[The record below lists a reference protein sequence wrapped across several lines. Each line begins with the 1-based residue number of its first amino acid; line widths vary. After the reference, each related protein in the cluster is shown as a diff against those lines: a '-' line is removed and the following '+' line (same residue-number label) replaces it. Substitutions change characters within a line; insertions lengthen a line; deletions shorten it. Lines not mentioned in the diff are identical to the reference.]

1 MAGPDPA
8 IHRFPKKLFSKT
20 MDAWVKPAHD
30 EVQRAPMTTP
40 LNLGVIGLGRAF
52 TLMLPTF
59 AADPRIAL
67 VAASD
72 PRADARERFAQEFG
86 AKVFDDAE
94 ALCAD
99 LGVAAVYVASPHQFH
114 VEHVKLAAKHGKHIL
129 VEKPMALRIED
140 CRAMIAAAKD
150 ASVKLM
156 VGHSHSF
163 DLPYLR
169 ARAMIRSGAYGRV
182 RMINALNFTDFL
194 YRPRR
199 PEELDTARGGGVV
212 FSQAAHQVDIVRLLA
227 GGKATSVRALTGN
240 WDAARN
246 TEGAYTAQIRFD
258 DGSFA
263 SLTYSGYAHFDTD
276 EFMGW
281 CGELG
286 QGRDGGASYGRA
298 RANLQRATS
307 LADEIALKNAR
318 AYGASGSDAFR
329 LDGELAHNHFGLV
342 VVSCERADLR
352 PLPQGVMVYGDKTR
366 HLDELPSP
374 KIPRAEVVDE
384 LHAAATSGTPPL
396 HSGEWGLATL
406 EICLAILES
415 ARTGQEVT
423 LREQI

>member
-1 MAGPDPA
+1 MN
-8 IHRFPKKLFSKT
+8 
-20 MDAWVKPAHD
+20 
-30 EVQRAPMTTP
+30 EP
-40 LNLGVIGLGRAF
+40 LKLGVIGLGRAF

-59 AADPRIAL
+59 VADPRIRM

-86 AKVFDDAE
+86 AKVYEDTE

-99 LGVAAVYVASPHQFH
+99 PDVVAVYIASPHQFH
-114 VEHVKLAAKHGKHIL
+114 VAHVKCAAKHGKHVL
-129 VEKPMALRIED
+129 VEKPMALSIED
-140 CRAMIAAAKD
+140 GQEMIAAANAAD
-150 ASVKLM
+150 IKLL
-156 VGHSHSF
+156 VGHSHSY

-169 ARAMIRSGAYGRV
+169 ARAMIRSGAYGHV

-199 PEELDTARGGGVV
+199 PEELDTAQGGGVV

-227 GGKATSVRALTGN
+227 GSPAASVRAFTGN

-246 TEGAYTAQIRFD
+246 TEGAYSAQIRFE

-281 CGELG
+281 SGELG
-286 QGRDGGASYGRA
+286 QMRDGEASYGRA
-298 RANLQRATS
+298 RLNLRKATTP
-307 LADEIALKNAR
+307 ADEIAMKNAR
-318 AYGASGSDAFR
+318 AYGPAGSDAFR
-329 LDGELAHNHFGLV
+329 IDGEPAHNHFGLV

-352 PLPQGVMVYGDKTR
+352 PLPHGVMVYGDKTR
-366 HLDELPSP
+366 HLDELPGP
-374 KIPRAEVVDE
+374 KIPRSEVIDE
-384 LHAAATSGTPPL
+384 LYDAAMSDTPPL

-406 EICLAILES
+406 EICLAILQS
-415 ARTGQEVT
+415 AKTGREVE
-423 LREQI
+423 LRCQV